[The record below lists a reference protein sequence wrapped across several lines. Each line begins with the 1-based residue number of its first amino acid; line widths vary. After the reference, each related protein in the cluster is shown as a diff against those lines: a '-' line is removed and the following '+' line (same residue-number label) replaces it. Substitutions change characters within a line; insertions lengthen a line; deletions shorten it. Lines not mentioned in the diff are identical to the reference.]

1 MTPFL
6 LTLASVTIP
15 AALAALA
22 GYHLGRAN
30 GRVVLAPIAPDAV
43 RLPSSQ
49 WAPVNDT
56 QADAESRAYM
66 RGVHDERARHRAARS
81 AAGTKAAATRR
92 NRVTNEERPR
102 VSTTVDAA
110 TVRAPFTLSGDGDE

>member
-15 AALAALA
+15 AVLAALA

-30 GRVVLAPIAPDAV
+30 GRVVLAATAPDADLLAEAEA
-43 RLPSSQ
+43 RGF
-49 WAPVNDT
+49 ARGANDE
-56 QADAESRAYM
+56 A
-66 RGVHDERARHRAARS
+66 ARHRAARS

-92 NRVTNEERPR
+92 NRVTNEVRPAAL
-102 VSTTVDAA
+102 TTDA
-110 TVRAPFTLSGDGDE
+110 DGAE